1 MTRKTTSSLSKALKK
16 LSPKLEALEKLS
28 KNNKVIKAKLAAH
41 RRRIA
46 RENRAFEKLTPAQKR
61 VAIAHDV
68 LAQIA
73 AQKFIPENGIWL
85 ADARNGNEELFSLKD
100 VKENKEL
107 RDVINN
113 TEACRGCAL
122 GGIFMC
128 AIKRIDALKVND
140 LTSVKNAKKNEE
152 VYGVNLDGELR
163 YNKAPELKDILKYFS
178 RNKLFTKHQLRLIEL
193 AFESGG
199 GGVDVNLES
208 PQELLAQRFFNLRDS
223 EISDSTE
230 RMRLIMENIIV
241 NKGTFVPSQK
251 PVLKTM
257 YVTPGFDIAA

>member
-1 MTRKTTSSLSKALKK
+1 MIKK

-46 RENRAFEKLTPAQKR
+46 KENRAFEKLTPAQKR

-73 AQKFIPENGIWL
+73 TQKFIPENGVWL
-85 ADARNGNEELFSLKD
+85 ADASNGDDELFSFKD
-100 VKENKEL
+100 VEKDKEL
-107 RDVINN
+107 RDVINSK
-113 TEACRGCAL
+113 EACRGCAL

-128 AIKRIDALKVND
+128 AIKRIDALKVSD
-140 LTSVKNAKKNEE
+140 LATVKDAKKNVERH
-152 VYGVNLDGELR
+152 GLNLEAELTLDKSP
-163 YNKAPELKDILKYFS
+163 YLGDILKYFS

-251 PVLKTM
+251 PVVKTV